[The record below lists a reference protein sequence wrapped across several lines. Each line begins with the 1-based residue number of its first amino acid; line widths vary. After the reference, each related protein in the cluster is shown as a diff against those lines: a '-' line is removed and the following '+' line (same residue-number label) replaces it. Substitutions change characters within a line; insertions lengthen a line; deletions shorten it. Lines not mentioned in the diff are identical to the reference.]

1 MTTSMGDTR
10 CFGAAL
16 ADLVGVGDVIIL
28 VGDLGAGKTVFVQGF
43 AAALGV
49 TSPVTSPTF
58 TLANRYQGKLIVNHL
73 DVYRFEYFE
82 EAHDLALVELFDDG
96 VTLVEW
102 GNRIISLLP
111 PTHLLVEI
119 RFQFDTGP
127 YAISRSYTTS
137 DSSTTRRRPSEHTG
151 SLHSRPCTTSDSGA
165 TSDTD
170 SVFSTHSNTASAA
183 AGFADDIDNAARLI
197 EVKGRGESWLS
208 RSDRIQFA
216 LKRWT

>member
-1 MTTSMGDTR
+1 MGNSEIRMPEWECHFVTTSMSDTR
-10 CFGAAL
+10 SFGAAL

-58 TLANRYQGKLIVNHL
+58 TLANRYRGKLIVNHL
-73 DVYRFEYFE
+73 DVYRFDHFE
-82 EAHDLALVELFDDG
+82 EVHDLALVELFDDG

-111 PTHLLVEI
+111 PAHLLVEI
-119 RFQFDTGP
+119 RFQLDADP
-127 YAISRSYTTS
+127 YAT
-137 DSSTTRRRPSEHTG
+137 
-151 SLHSRPCTTSDSGA
+151 SRPCTTSDSSA

-170 SVFSTHSNTASAA
+170 SVVGPHSNTASAA
-183 AGFADDIDNAARLI
+183 SFAENTDDAVRLI

-216 LKRWT
+216 LKRWA